1 MGKNNKAA
9 EVDKAERERLLSQ
22 AYNVASQTLREE
34 NRDRFNELYASEAAS
49 RGVEWKPRLS
59 AAEKAEQELLTIFD
73 SFPELRTRYA
83 PDVEE
88 LNLVPEAEPKA

>member
-49 RGVEWKPRLS
+49 RGVEWTPRLS
-59 AAEKAEQELLTIFD
+59 PEEKAAQQMEQLLLE
-73 SFPELRTRYA
+73 FPSLRDRFVSESDEA
-83 PDVEE
+83 AVE
-88 LNLVPEAEPKA
+88 PTGA